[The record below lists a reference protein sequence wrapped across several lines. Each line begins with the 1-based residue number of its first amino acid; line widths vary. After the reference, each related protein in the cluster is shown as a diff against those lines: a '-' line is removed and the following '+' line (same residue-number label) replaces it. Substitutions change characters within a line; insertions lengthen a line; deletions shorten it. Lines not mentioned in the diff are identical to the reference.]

1 MPGSP
6 LQRPYKELNMTD
18 FNALRQETDE
28 IIQNLLDDGSDPDA
42 LYIIEHHVCLLYTSD
57 AADE

>member
-28 IIQNLLDDGSDPDA
+28 IIQNLLDDGSDPDS
-42 LYIIEHHVCLLYTSD
+42 LYIIEHTMILIN
-57 AADE
+57 